1 MDRSWIRNSK
11 PGDREYDA
19 GVRQFI
25 NFAVKN
31 SGGREKL
38 PCPCHKCHNL
48 LHKRVDEILNHLTK
62 FAFYNT
68 YTCWIWHGEKMDETH
83 VVKPKNNL
91 FEEENV
97 VEGVENNV
105 REFARRVI
113 NEGIRKFCCSRKDK
127 KFKKDPTIAWK
138 KIQCPRQPEGTV
150 DCGYYICRY
159 MQEIIEKRRQ
169 VIPEKYF
176 DGGLNTYSQE
186 MVDKIRDSWITYV
199 FKHNVIGDEE
209 DDMEVVE

>member
-62 FAFYNT
+62 FAFDNT

-83 VVKPKNNL
+83 VGKPKNSL

-97 VEGVENNV
+97 VEG
-105 REFARRVI
+105 
-113 NEGIRKFCCSRKDK
+113 GSC
-127 KFKKDPTIAWK
+127 TI
-138 KIQCPRQPEGTV
+138 C
-150 DCGYYICRY
+150 
-159 MQEIIEKRRQ
+159 
-169 VIPEKYF
+169 
-176 DGGLNTYSQE
+176 
-186 MVDKIRDSWITYV
+186 
-199 FKHNVIGDEE
+199 
-209 DDMEVVE
+209 

>member
-1 MDRSWIRNSK
+1 MYRSWIHNSK

-31 SGGREKL
+31 SEGREKL

-62 FAFYNT
+62 FAFDNT

-83 VVKPKNNL
+83 VGKPKNSV

-97 VEGVENNV
+97 VEGDNLEDMLRVAQD
-105 REFARRVI
+105 EF
-113 NEGIRKFCCSRKDK
+113 NDDPSKF
-127 KFKKDPTIAWK
+127 
-138 KIQCPRQPEGTV
+138 
-150 DCGYYICRY
+150 
-159 MQEIIEKRRQ
+159 
-169 VIPEKYF
+169 
-176 DGGLNTYSQE
+176 
-186 MVDKIRDSWITYV
+186 
-199 FKHNVIGDEE
+199 EE
-209 DDMEVVE
+209 